1 MCMTIGVVG
10 NPNKDYLSWAVN
22 WGVAYDLPNY
32 EWIRNNVLAQNSS
45 NSRAV
50 MQRRTRRDL
59 YQRLEMLMEK
69 YCNR

>member
-32 EWIRNNVLAQNSS
+32 EWIRNNVLGVNNSS
-45 NSRAV
+45 MSRDV
-50 MQRRTRRDL
+50 IQRRTRRDL
-59 YQRLEMLMEK
+59 YQRLETLFEG
-69 YCNR
+69 